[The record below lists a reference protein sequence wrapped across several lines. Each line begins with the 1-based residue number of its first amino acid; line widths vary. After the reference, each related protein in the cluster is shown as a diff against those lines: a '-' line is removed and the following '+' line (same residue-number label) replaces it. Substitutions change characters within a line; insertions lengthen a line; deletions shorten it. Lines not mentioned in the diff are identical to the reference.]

1 MSRTVLYR
9 YFDAENRLLYV
20 GISDSW
26 SRRAE
31 QHKRHSHW
39 FPQMARLETEW
50 HENRAAA
57 CAAETKA
64 IRTESPL
71 HNGRRPPVS
80 EEAPGGMMTTAI
92 HIRRDHWELL
102 RRAAFNR
109 AITAGGRASVSA
121 VLTEM
126 IEQHRDEL
134 EAIIP
139 QQEVS

>member
-9 YFDAENRLLYV
+9 YFDADNRLLYV

-31 QHKRHSHW
+31 QHKRQSHW
-39 FPQMARLETEW
+39 FPQMVRLETEW
-50 HENRAAA
+50 HEDRAAA

-102 RRAAFNR
+102 RRAAFAR
-109 AITAGGRASVSA
+109 ATTAGGRASVSA
-121 VLTEM
+121 VLTDL
-126 IEQHRDEL
+126 IERHRDEISQC
-134 EAIIP
+134 A
-139 QQEVS
+139 QQEA

>member
-9 YFDAENRLLYV
+9 YFDADNRLLYV

-31 QHKRHSHW
+31 QHKRQSHW
-39 FPQMARLETEW
+39 FPQMVRLETEW
-50 HENRAAA
+50 HEDRAAA

-102 RRAAFNR
+102 RRAAFTR
-109 AITAGGRASVSA
+109 ATTAGGRASVSA

-126 IEQHRDEL
+126 IERHRDEISQC
-134 EAIIP
+134 A
-139 QQEVS
+139 QQEA